1 MGDATNWRYPL
12 LWELSTSWGVS
23 TDGKYPPMGVSTN
36 GRCPLNGNYPLVGG
50 IQ

>member
-1 MGDATNWRYPL
+1 MEVSTIMGAIHQ
-12 LWELSTSWGVS
+12 WGVS